1 MCKAWGDRTSPA
13 SAETRG
19 GGPGRSSRLPPK
31 PLSPAVPELH
41 SSQPRLVAL
50 RVGARR
56 PPTPDAVQATFWAR
70 AGETPTRLLPSYR
83 RPLPRG
89 RASASAPCSCFPPPG
104 GSGSLVHSTRGN
116 HSHAR
121 GSSWDAEGTEADRP
135 RRRGTFTHR
144 RAGGDDLAA
153 GADGWRSALTA
164 PGPASC
170 DAGWWRQRKTAG
182 SRCCGTAPQ
191 LCRLPRLPRTLP
203 AACQSSLQLAASPPS
218 WSHVGCPTPYV
229 IEPKPLTR
237 RLPPPKHTHTRTRT
251 RALSL

>member
-1 MCKAWGDRTSPA
+1 MKSLLSGKRADVVCPRSPLGLRPEKRLFLSMDSFRGREPNCA
-13 SAETRG
+13 SPVCARHGGTGRARRRWRP
-19 GGPGRSSRLPPK
+19 GGPGRSSRLPPS
-31 PLSPAVPELH
+31 PLSPAAPELH

-56 PPTPDAVQATFWAR
+56 PPTLHAVQATFRAR

-83 RPLPRG
+83 RPLPGG

-153 GADGWRSALTA
+153 GVDGWPSALLQRPALPPVMLAGGAKGRQQAAAAAEQLLGYADCPVYPA
-164 PGPASC
+164 PS
-170 DAGWWRQRKTAG
+170 
-182 SRCCGTAPQ
+182 
-191 LCRLPRLPRTLP
+191 PRPV
-203 AACQSSLQLAASPPS
+203 SPPS
-218 WSHVGCPTPYV
+218 S
-229 IEPKPLTR
+229 
-237 RLPPPKHTHTRTRT
+237 
-251 RALSL
+251 